1 MLQYRQ
7 KLRKEVKTLSK
18 PKRKKKSSYQIDR
31 TSNIVNL
38 VAAILNLIAVILVII
53 EKILK

>member
-1 MLQYRQ
+1 M
-7 KLRKEVKTLSK
+7 SK
-18 PKRKKKSSYQIDR
+18 PKRKKKSSYQTER
-31 TSNIVNL
+31 SANIINL